1 MRQLSR
7 RRRSNIGIVGEAD
20 TAYDRLVA
28 GCSDYSIAMD
38 LRRARRRARKRLFDT
53 LVILGLAPLIVIVL
67 VGIAVALAV
76 TTGESILFVQD
87 RLGLNGRVFRMR
99 KFRTMVTDLP
109 GGDVTLVGGDR
120 VTPLGRVL
128 RQSHLDELPQ
138 LWNVLKG
145 EMSLV
150 GPRPE
155 QPSLARRYTLNSPE
169 FALRLRVLPGITGWA
184 QVCCSYAGDHR
195 ETMIKLA
202 HDLYYI
208 EHQTLAF
215 DVRILARTA
224 VVMARR
230 SGR

>member
-1 MRQLSR
+1 MRSLPR
-7 RRRSNIGIVGEAD
+7 RRLSNGRAVEHAD
-20 TAYDRLVA
+20 AANERLVV
-28 GCSDYSIAMD
+28 GYSEYSVAMD
-38 LRRARRRARKRLFDT
+38 LRRARRRLRKRLFDAM
-53 LVILGLAPLIVIVL
+53 VIFVLAPVIVIAL
-67 VGIAVALAV
+67 VGIALAV
-76 TTGESILFVQD
+76 AVTSRDTILFAQD
-87 RLGLNGRVFRMR
+87 RLGLDGRIFRMR
-99 KFRTMVTDLP
+99 KFRTMVTDVP
-109 GGDVTLVGGDR
+109 GGDVTLVEDVR

-138 LWNVLKG
+138 VWNVLKG
-145 EMSLV
+145 DMSLV

-155 QPSLARRYTLNSPE
+155 QPSVAGRYTLTSPE

-208 EHQTLAF
+208 EHQSLAL

-230 SGR
+230 DGR

>member
-1 MRQLSR
+1 MRPLPR
-7 RRRSNIGIVGEAD
+7 RRLSDIRIAENAD
-20 TAYDRLVA
+20 TAHERLVV
-28 GCSDYSIAMD
+28 GYSEYSIATD
-38 LRRARRRARKRLFDT
+38 LRRTRRRMRKRLFDAM
-53 LVILGLAPLIVIVL
+53 VIFVLAPVIVMAL
-67 VGIAVALAV
+67 LGVALAV
-76 TTGESILFVQD
+76 AVTSRDSILFAQD
-87 RLGLNGRVFRMR
+87 RLGLDGRIFRMR
-99 KFRTMVTDLP
+99 KFRTMVTNVA
-109 GGDVTLVGGDR
+109 GGDVTLVEDVR

-128 RQSHLDELPQ
+128 RQTHLDELPQ
-138 LWNVLKG
+138 VWNVLKG

-155 QPSLARRYTLNSPE
+155 QPSVARRYTQSSPE

-195 ETMIKLA
+195 ETMVKLA

-208 EHQTLAF
+208 EHQSLAF

-230 SGR
+230 CGR

>member
-1 MRQLSR
+1 MRPLAR
-7 RRRSNIGIVGEAD
+7 RRPSSIGIAEEAD
-20 TAYDRLVA
+20 SAHERLGV
-28 GCSDYSIAMD
+28 GHSDYFMAMD
-38 LRRARRRARKRLFDT
+38 LRRARRRVRKRLFDA
-53 LVILGLAPLIVIVL
+53 LVIFVLAPVIVTVL
-67 VGIAVALAV
+67 GAIAVALAAS
-76 TTGESILFVQD
+76 TGKPILFAQD
-87 RLGLNGRVFRMR
+87 RLGLDGRVFRMR

-109 GGDVTLVGGDR
+109 GGDVTLVGDAR
-120 VTPLGRVL
+120 VTRLGRVL

-138 LWNVLKG
+138 VWNVLKG

-155 QPSLARRYTLNSPE
+155 QPSVAGRYTQRSPE

-195 ETMIKLA
+195 ETMVKLA

-208 EHQTLAF
+208 EHQTLAL
-215 DVRILARTA
+215 DVSILARTI

-230 SGR
+230 GGR

>member
-109 GGDVTLVGGDR
+109 GGDVTLVGDDR

>member
-1 MRQLSR
+1 MRPLPR
-7 RRRSNIGIVGEAD
+7 RRPSDTRIVEEAE
-20 TAYDRLVA
+20 AAHERPRVGY
-28 GCSDYSIAMD
+28 SEYSIALD
-38 LRRARRRARKRLFDT
+38 LRRARRRAQKRFFDT
-53 LVILGLAPLIVIVL
+53 LIICGLAPFIVIAL
-67 VGIAVALAV
+67 VGIAVALAI
-76 TTGESILFVQD
+76 TSDDPILFAQD
-87 RLGLNGRVFRMR
+87 RVGLNGRVFRMR

-109 GGDVTLVGGDR
+109 GGDVTLVGDNR
-120 VTPLGRVL
+120 VTPLGRLL

-145 EMSLV
+145 DMSLV

-155 QPSLARRYTLNSPE
+155 QPSLARRYTSSSPE

-184 QVCCSYAGDHR
+184 QVSCSYAGDHR

-215 DVRILARTA
+215 DVRILART
-224 VVMARR
+224 VMVMVRR
-230 SGR
+230 NGR

>member
-1 MRQLSR
+1 MRTLPR
-7 RRRSNIGIVGEAD
+7 RRPSSIRTVGKPDTAHERLIVG
-20 TAYDRLVA
+20 Y
-28 GCSDYSIAMD
+28 SDYAIAMD
-38 LRRARRRARKRLFDT
+38 LRRARLRSRKRLFDAV
-53 LVILGLAPLIVIVL
+53 VILTLLPVVF
-67 VGIAVALAV
+67 IAIAAITVALAV
-76 TTGESILFVQD
+76 TTRESILFAQD
-87 RLGLNGRVFRMR
+87 RLGLDGRIFRMR

-109 GGDVTLVGGDR
+109 GGDVTLVEDGR

-155 QPSLARRYTLNSPE
+155 QPSVAGRYTQSSPE

-202 HDLYYI
+202 YDLYYI

-215 DVRILARTA
+215 DVNILARTA

-230 SGR
+230 GGR